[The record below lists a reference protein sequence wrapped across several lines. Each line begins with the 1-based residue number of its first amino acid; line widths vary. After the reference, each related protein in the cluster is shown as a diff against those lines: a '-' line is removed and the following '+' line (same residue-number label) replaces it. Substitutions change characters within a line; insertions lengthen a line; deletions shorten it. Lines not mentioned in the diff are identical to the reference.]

1 MDSVEQKK
9 ADEKLIRIVE
19 EQLKEKEQALKK
31 MHDLERQQDAKQQ
44 LETQIEEL
52 KGKLVVM
59 KHLENEDD
67 NALQRQ
73 IKKMNDELE
82 AKMKE
87 LEVMNRTLAVKESQ
101 INHELEEAR
110 LELIKLQVSTDM
122 ILDDTINTS
131 DMHNKFLRAVQRK
144 ARARL
149 LWIAVEQKR
158 KQDAKLKLE
167 MEIDGLKEKLQV
179 VKLSGDEDDTA
190 LQVQIKNMNDEL
202 EAKMKEMEVMNQT
215 RA

>member
-1 MDSVEQKK
+1 
-9 ADEKLIRIVE
+9 
-19 EQLKEKEQALKK
+19 

-44 LETQIEEL
+44 LETEIEEL

-59 KHLENEDD
+59 KHLDNEDD

-149 LWIAVEQKR
+149 LWIAVEQKKAR
-158 KQDAKLKLE
+158 CQTE
-167 MEIDGLKEKLQV
+167 TRDG
-179 VKLSGDEDDTA
+179 
-190 LQVQIKNMNDEL
+190 N
-202 EAKMKEMEVMNQT
+202 
-215 RA
+215 

>member
-1 MDSVEQKK
+1 MDSVEQIK

-44 LETQIEEL
+44 LETEIEEL

-59 KHLENEDD
+59 KHLDNEDD
-67 NALQRQ
+67 TALQRQ

-158 KQDAKLKLE
+158 KLDAKLKLE

-179 VKLSGDEDDTA
+179 VKLSGDEDDTT
-190 LQVQIKNMNDEL
+190 LLGQIKNMNDEL